1 MINPQKIC
9 IIMCVNNPLY
19 LEECFLYLNRLVIPD
34 GFEVDILTI
43 SDAKSM
49 TSGYNEGLNA
59 SDAKYKIYMHQDV
72 FIVNKEFI
80 SDILSVFQNNPE
92 VGMLGV
98 IGGVDLPQNAL
109 IADAWNVGKTYA
121 SNFAATFEVVYNFSP
136 SREYTE
142 VEAVDGMLMM
152 TQYDLEWRE
161 DLDLKW
167 DFYDISQ
174 SMEFRRKGYKVAI
187 PRQNTPWCIHDCG
200 HSKMI
205 CYDAN
210 REVFLKEYGDF
221 FGERFSP
228 FLNIEKMQLEEK
240 LFDTLK
246 MYMESGDVDEVCS
259 VLDGFSEIKFRNTNI
274 QYLFNFCEIYK
285 EEKRLGVAKE
295 CQFINGERWEELVNK
310 YNIIKFSLRR
320 IENEICKDEL
330 IQVMIENINKTISC
344 IAVYLIAIRACVDK
358 KEIEKLLTIYK
369 K

>member
-1 MINPQKIC
+1 
-9 IIMCVNNPLY
+9 
-19 LEECFLYLNRLVIPD
+19 
-34 GFEVDILTI
+34 
-43 SDAKSM
+43 
-49 TSGYNEGLNA
+49 
-59 SDAKYKIYMHQDV
+59 
-72 FIVNKEFI
+72 
-80 SDILSVFQNNPE
+80 
-92 VGMLGV
+92 
-98 IGGVDLPQNAL
+98 
-109 IADAWNVGKTYA
+109 
-121 SNFAATFEVVYNFSP
+121 
-136 SREYTE
+136 
-142 VEAVDGMLMM
+142 
-152 TQYDLEWRE
+152 
-161 DLDLKW
+161 
-167 DFYDISQ
+167 
-174 SMEFRRKGYKVAI
+174 
-187 PRQNTPWCIHDCG
+187 
-200 HSKMI
+200 
-205 CYDAN
+205 
-210 REVFLKEYGDF
+210 
-221 FGERFSP
+221 
-228 FLNIEKMQLEEK
+228 MQLEEK